1 MTASLRGRVVI
12 AALVAVVAF
21 AAAFAVRKASAGTT
35 KSPSQPAPLS
45 LPSTQVHV
53 SGVAL
58 PAATVPALRRPPHVS
73 TSTPS
78 STPTTT
84 APATTTPAPSAPSTP
99 APSKSSAPSS
109 GPVLVG

>member
-1 MTASLRGRVVI
+1 MTASLRGRVAI
-12 AALVAVVAF
+12 AALVAVLVF
-21 AAAFAVRKASAGTT
+21 AAAFALRKATAGTT
-35 KSPSQPAPLS
+35 KAPSQPAPLAT
-45 LPSTQVHV
+45 PSTQVHV

-73 TSTPS
+73 APS
-78 STPTTT
+78 SSP
-84 APATTTPAPSAPSTP
+84 TTPAPAAPSTSAPSTT